1 MIMLLQNAL
10 EKFGTTIKNFFINLD
25 PIEAWGWVLLI
36 IGIIFVLLLVFFT
49 EYKRPERDSIK
60 FTTIIIILSSI
71 CLGLGFHM
79 ILTASGLW

>member
-1 MIMLLQNAL
+1 MIMLLQNAF

-36 IGIIFVLLLVFFT
+36 IGIIFVFFLVFFT

-60 FTTIIIILSSI
+60 FTTIIIILASI

>member
-1 MIMLLQNAL
+1 MIMLLQNAF

-25 PIEAWGWVLLI
+25 PIEAWGWVLII

>member
-1 MIMLLQNAL
+1 MIMLLQNAF

-25 PIEAWGWVLLI
+25 PIEAWGWVLII

-71 CLGLGFHM
+71 CLGLGLHM
-79 ILTASGLW
+79 ILTAAGLW